1 MPLFFIG
8 PLIWI
13 ILLILL
19 IAFIASN
26 IVIVPQARAYV
37 IERLGTAIPGTPAC
51 ISRFRCSSASRA
63 R

>member
-1 MPLFFIG
+1 MPFFILWLV
-8 PLIWI
+8 LIVI
-13 ILLILL
+13 L

-37 IERLGTAIPGTPAC
+37 IERLGTYQGTWETGLHFK
-51 ISRFRCSSASRA
+51 SHCSSALPA